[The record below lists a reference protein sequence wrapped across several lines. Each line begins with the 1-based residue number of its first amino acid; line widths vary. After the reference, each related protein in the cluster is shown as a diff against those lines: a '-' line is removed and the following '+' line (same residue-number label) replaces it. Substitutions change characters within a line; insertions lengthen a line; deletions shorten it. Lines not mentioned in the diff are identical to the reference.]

1 MHIEDAIVRIFID
14 EGVTTVFGLPGF
26 QLLKLYDTMRAESR
40 IQHVLCKHEQ
50 GVGFAAFGYALAK
63 NAPSV
68 CVVMPGPGLTNIL
81 SAVGES
87 FYQSVPLVVI
97 TIDNP
102 PATLGTGA
110 FHELNSP
117 AIFAPVVK
125 AVLIPKTPSQIPDV
139 IRRGFFLA
147 QSGRPGP
154 VFINLPLNLFAKEVE
169 HIPGKIIPKNPEINR
184 PDVRTAAGLL
194 SAAKHPLIWAGE
206 GVIRAQAM
214 TLLAQL
220 AEILDAP
227 VMTNLSGRGAFDET
241 HPLSLRIPMYDL
253 SPDIMKEADLILA
266 VGLQL
271 TSVTTRKYTLP
282 MPANLIHIDIAPEK
296 RCGYKKRL
304 EIKACPG
311 EFLSTLV
318 AELQGQGKRE
328 KRENTIL
335 KTFEKSLQE
344 YRQYFEPI
352 AARET
357 PPITPPRFFREFI
370 GFLGQRDFVY
380 VTDSVWAPHCF
391 QSPAISAK
399 DIHISIG
406 SFGCLGL
413 ALPAAIGAALA
424 SPERLAVSISG
435 DGAFFFNCQEL
446 STAADLNLKNLLQI
460 VLVNDG
466 YGSLKHLQTLLH
478 GGRTIAVDWK
488 PVDHVKLAESM
499 GVKGLLIREPKDI
512 KKALDTFEKTGGPL
526 LIAVEVE
533 NIPTMPES
541 AYRILAKS

>member
-1 MHIEDAIVRIFID
+1 MQIEDAIVRIFID

-50 GVGFAAFGYALAK
+50 GVGFAAFGYTLTK
-63 NAPSV
+63 NAPAV
-68 CVVMPGPGLTNIL
+68 CLVMPGPGLTNIL
-81 SAVGES
+81 SAVAES

-102 PATLGTGA
+102 PAALGTGA

-125 AVLIPKTPSQIPDV
+125 EVLIPETPGQILDV
-139 IRRGFFLA
+139 IRKGFSLA
-147 QSGRPGP
+147 RSGRPGP
-154 VFINLPLNLFAKEVE
+154 VFINLPLNLFTKEVE

-184 PDVRTAAGLL
+184 SDVVIAAGLL
-194 SAAKHPLIWAGE
+194 TAAKHHLIWAGE
-206 GVIRAQAM
+206 GVIRSQAQNS
-214 TLLAQL
+214 LAQL

-241 HPLSLRIPMYDL
+241 HPLALRVPMYDL

-271 TSVTTRKYTLP
+271 TSVTTRNYALP
-282 MPANLIHIDIAPEK
+282 MPANLIHIDISPEK

-304 EIKACPG
+304 KITACPG
-311 EFLSTLV
+311 EFLSALV
-318 AELQGQGKRE
+318 TELKGQEKRA

-357 PPITPPRFFREFI
+357 PPIAPPRFFRELI

-391 QSPAISAK
+391 QSPAISAR

-478 GGRTIAVDWK
+478 AGRNIAVDWK

-499 GVKGLLIREPKDI
+499 GVKGLLIREPQDI

-526 LIAVEVE
+526 LIAVAVE

-541 AYRILAKS
+541 AYRVLVKS